1 MSSIDV
7 VLTISCDPAI
17 KEMPILMWCAGVAA
31 SIMKTRVLK
40 NTELQRVPELHVPAE
55 GLQVELTAKAASLFY
70 HQGVI
75 EVCCHGGPC

>member
-1 MSSIDV
+1 MSSSLEPVTRTLPRHKGNAYTDV
-7 VLTISCDPAI
+7 VCRCGCLHYEDESPQ
-17 KEMPILMWCAGVAA
+17 KH
-31 SIMKTRVLK
+31 RVTK
-40 NTELQRVPELHVPAE
+40 SPELRVPAE